1 MLWHFKKTKYL
12 YLGLCFS
19 GMIAAAAVAFRI
31 RFTPNIDISFE
42 HGYVVLF
49 GLILWII
56 LSGLICT
63 FYAMKDRF
71 KIQNIIFNDCDPL
84 KCISELEKIIDTKKL
99 PKTYSNCFFLDLVWA
114 LLADGKTEEAFEVIK
129 RIRKLSRDVKE
140 KMSYYS
146 YLVSIYLLQNN
157 LEDAE
162 TVLNRMKE
170 TMDNVKLSKFD
181 KAFSER
187 IYDRTLCVYGM
198 AHGRYDGAEDY
209 FISEF
214 VNAGNRYNKVIA
226 KLNLGKIYLHYNK
239 IAEAEE
245 AFEYVLSN
253 GNRLAAVKTAEE
265 YLNKISKKRALRAK

>member
-1 MLWHFKKTKYL
+1 MA
-12 YLGLCFS
+12 FS
-19 GMIAAAAVAFRI
+19 GIIVAAAVAIRI

-49 GLILWII
+49 ALLFWII
-56 LSGLICT
+56 LSGLVGT

-71 KIQNIIFNDCDPL
+71 KIQNIVFNDCDPD
-84 KCISELEKIIDTKKL
+84 KCLSELEKIIDISKP
-99 PKTYSNCFFLDLVWA
+99 PKTYSNCFLLDMVWA

-162 TVLNRMKE
+162 TVLKRMKE
-170 TMDNVKLSKFD
+170 TMDNARFSKLD
-181 KAFSER
+181 KAFAES

-198 AHGRYDGAEDY
+198 AHGRYDGAEEY
-209 FISEF
+209 FSAEF
-214 VNAGNRYNKVIA
+214 EKGRSNYHNVIA

-265 YLNKISKKRALRAK
+265 YLNKISKKRALRAN